1 MGLKTYQ
8 KVCLALIIVLISFKY
23 APIIYAKVKPESR
36 VKPGQV
42 WMATLYNV
50 IVFEPVEHEI
60 TQSTLRK
67 VISVDGDEVTY
78 VIQNDTTKYID
89 DIDDFTFN
97 GKGMQCHLVQ
107 DINN

>member
-1 MGLKTYQ
+1 MELKPYQ

-23 APIIYAKVKPESR
+23 APIIYGKINPGSR

-42 WMATLYNV
+42 WEAKLCNL
-50 IVFEPVEHEI
+50 IVFEPYEHEI
-60 TQSTLRK
+60 TQTTLRK

-97 GKGMQCHLVQ
+97 GKSLQTQCIH

>member
-1 MGLKTYQ
+1 MELKSYQ

-36 VKPGQV
+36 VKPGQI
-42 WMATLYNV
+42 WCATLYNV
-50 IVFEPVEHEI
+50 IVVHPYEHEI
-60 TQSTLRK
+60 TQTTYRK
-67 VISVDGDEVTY
+67 VIAVDGDEVTY

-97 GKGMQCHLVQ
+97 GKGLQCRLIQ
-107 DINN
+107 DTNF